1 VNAGISSVMQPLNP
15 ITIRMACVI
24 FISSTQHTCRAQI
37 DNDLVL
43 RTRSADVFN
52 YKPTARPTA
61 ITTGITCFSH
71 NVFLSP
77 SSIILYQANGN
88 YAPWPEV
95 TVGTM
100 QGNDSLT
107 AGKLATLQYLH

>member
-1 VNAGISSVMQPLNP
+1 MNAEISSVTQPLNP

-43 RTRSADVFN
+43 RTRSANVFN
-52 YKPTARPTA
+52 YKPTA

-77 SSIILYQANGN
+77 SSIILYHANGN

-95 TVGTM
+95 TVGTV

-107 AGKLATLQYLH
+107 AEKLATLQYLH

>member
-1 VNAGISSVMQPLNP
+1 VNAEISSVTQPLNP
-15 ITIRMACVI
+15 IMIRMACVI

-52 YKPTARPTA
+52 YKPTA

-95 TVGTM
+95 TVGTV

-107 AGKLATLQYLH
+107 AEKLATLQYLH

>member
-1 VNAGISSVMQPLNP
+1 VNAGISSVTQPLNP

-61 ITTGITCFSH
+61 VPLALHVFHTMCF
-71 NVFLSP
+71 
-77 SSIILYQANGN
+77 YRQA
-88 YAPWPEV
+88 V
-95 TVGTM
+95 
-100 QGNDSLT
+100 
-107 AGKLATLQYLH
+107 